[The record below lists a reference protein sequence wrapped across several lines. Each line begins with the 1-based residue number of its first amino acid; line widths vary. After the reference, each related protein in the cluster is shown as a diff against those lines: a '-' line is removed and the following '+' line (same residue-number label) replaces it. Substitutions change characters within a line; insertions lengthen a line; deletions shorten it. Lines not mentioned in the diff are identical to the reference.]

1 MNKEEWIKQLQ
12 DRMADYQEP
21 APEGLWE
28 EIESALPQDGKRKAR
43 VLPLRRWAAAA
54 AVAAVLLGGAGY
66 YFGSGNSRMA
76 SEEPYAEETES
87 PASTAESAVASSTM
101 SASADEPQLTG
112 SRSLLA
118 KAGSLL
124 AKAGPLGVAGS
135 VRTADDLHVAAADEP
150 LAGELDMAAQ
160 TKAEAAE
167 TEKAATDD
175 AVSEKA
181 TTEKRQTTM
190 SDMERR
196 IAERSQAS
204 ASPQQHPYTLS
215 SSSRA
220 RRTAE
225 RRTGT
230 GGRWSAGLLASNVL
244 QRGMPT
250 ENNTQPVI
258 SAAKSYNMDYSSTN
272 EQREKGRRRVSLPGY
287 EEHTEHHMPIAY
299 GVSVRYKLSDRWAL
313 ESGLVYSRLTSDFTR
328 RMKNN
333 ELSDHQTL
341 YYVGLPVAVD
351 YLLWGNKMVSA
362 YVQAGGQVDKNVK
375 ASLESE
381 GTKLDMEKDR
391 LQWSAGSALG
401 VQLNVTPALG
411 VYVEPGLRYYF
422 DNGSNVENI
431 FKDKKLSF
439 QLQVGVRLEIK

>member
-43 VLPLRRWAAAA
+43 VLTLRRWAAAA

-66 YFGSGNSRMA
+66 YFGNDNSRMA

-87 PASTAESAVASSTM
+87 PASTAEPAVASSTM
-101 SASADEPQLTG
+101 SASADESQQTG
-112 SRSLLA
+112 S
-118 KAGSLL
+118 GPLL
-124 AKAGPLGVAGS
+124 AKAGPLGVARS

-230 GGRWSAGLLASNVL
+230 DGRWSAGLLASNVL

-272 EQREKGRRRVSLPGY
+272 EQRENGRRRVSLPGY

-333 ELSDHQTL
+333 ELIDHQTL

-351 YLLWGNKMVSA
+351 YLLWGNKTVSA

-431 FKDKKLSF
+431 FKDKKLNF
-439 QLQVGVRLEIK
+439 QLQVGVRLDIK

>member
-66 YFGSGNSRMA
+66 YFGNDNSRMA

-87 PASTAESAVASSTM
+87 PASNSEPAVASSTM
-101 SASADEPQLTG
+101 SASADESQLTG
-112 SRSLLA
+112 
-118 KAGSLL
+118 GGPLL
-124 AKAGPLGVAGS
+124 AKAGPLGVARS

-175 AVSEKA
+175 AVSEKT

-196 IAERSQAS
+196 VAERSQAS

-230 GGRWSAGLLASNVL
+230 DGRWSAGLLASNVL

-351 YLLWGNKMVSA
+351 YLLWGNKTVSA

-431 FKDKKLSF
+431 FKDKKLNF
-439 QLQVGVRLEIK
+439 QLQVGVRLDIK